1 MNSVDFYGHSDPDML
16 EVGNLDKNNPY
27 VEAETRSH
35 FALWAAMKSPLL
47 IGTDLSKLS
56 RHDLAVL
63 ANPFLLAFN
72 QDPEYGRPAEP
83 FKWGTNPD
91 WTFDKERPA
100 EFWAGQSRIG
110 TLVLVLNT
118 DDARAIKTVLFE
130 DVPRLDRNTLYS
142 VTDVWTGREMGCI
155 TSGVAFEIGAH
166 DTAAIILQENG
177 C

>member
-16 EVGNLDKNNPY
+16 EVGNLNSPF

-47 IGTDLSKLS
+47 IGTDLSKLND
-56 RHDLAVL
+56 HDLAVL
-63 ANPFLLAFN
+63 KNPFLLAFN
-72 QDPEYGRPAEP
+72 QDPECGRPAEP

-100 EFWAGQSRIG
+100 EFWAGKSRLG

-118 DDARAIKTVLFE
+118 HDEAAIRTVYFPIVPGLDADTSYR
-130 DVPRLDRNTLYS
+130 
-142 VTDVWTGREMGCI
+142 VTDVWTGMELGCI
-155 TSGVAFEIGAH
+155 RYGVRFKIGAH
-166 DTAAIILQENG
+166 DTAAIMLQDDE